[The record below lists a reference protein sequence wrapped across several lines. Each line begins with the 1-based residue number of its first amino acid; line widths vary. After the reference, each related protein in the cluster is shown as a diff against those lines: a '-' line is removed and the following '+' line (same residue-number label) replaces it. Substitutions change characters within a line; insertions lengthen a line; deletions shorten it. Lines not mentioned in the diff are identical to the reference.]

1 MAYLVYF
8 EDFAVG
14 GKQEMPDTGYVVVRC
29 DDGLIV
35 ARLHTFPVCE
45 RALMYRRGELISFMP
60 LKPDEI
66 VGTPSLFA
74 QMFERSRPKNYPPG
88 S

>member
-1 MAYLVYF
+1 M
-8 EDFAVG
+8 G
-14 GKQEMPDTGYVVVRC
+14 KKQEMPNTGYAIIRC
-29 DDGLIV
+29 DDGVIV
-35 ARLHTFPVCE
+35 ARLTSFPVCE

>member
-1 MAYLVYF
+1 MAHLVFF

-14 GKQEMPDTGYVVVRC
+14 KKQEMPNTGYVVVRC

-45 RALMYRRGELISFMP
+45 RALMYRRGELVSFMP